1 MLFFADQNSNS
12 IIRTVN
18 FSVRPFA
25 SSRSLFSQK
34 IDLSPQTIKGLFFGH
49 FLFLQIRYVNE
60 RFSEVQW
67 CGKMSSP
74 MENIGFSTCGE
85 ILPRRLLPIQDAQI
99 QNFDFNWF
107 EYIHIWYFSA
117 VSFVHKECRII
128 VGRCIIYWKGI

>member
-60 RFSEVQW
+60 GFSEVQW
-67 CGKMSSP
+67 RGKISSP
-74 MENIGFSTCGE
+74 VENIGFSTGDE
-85 ILPRRLLPIQDAQI
+85 NLPRMLLPIQDTPKFKI
-99 QNFDFNWF
+99 LTSTGLIIDS
-107 EYIHIWYFSA
+107 YSIISA
-117 VSFVHKECRII
+117 LVCKQMYHKKT
-128 VGRCIIYWKGI
+128 IIYWEGM